1 MTTPPANFS
10 APVAA
15 PVSTCLTIH
24 LSAKHPR
31 PYASQQVVIA
41 LSEYILCSL
50 FSPHTIYTF
59 LSSPQQ
65 RHSSGSALPLHLLP
79 GGGAN
84 GQQGRQQHPRF
95 LKKQLFFCQLSSF
108 SGSGSDISRAATF
121 GSASESS
128 TPFISPQGTP
138 IPFNRFVFQSNR
150 FQASFLFQVSAQL
163 CPREVVQEQVMA

>member
-1 MTTPPANFS
+1 MTPPPANFS

-31 PYASQQVVIA
+31 PYAPQQVVIA
-41 LSEYILCSL
+41 LSEYILLFIS
-50 FSPHTIYTF
+50 FSPLTLYTF
-59 LSSPQQ
+59 LSSSQQ

-95 LKKQLFFCQLSSF
+95 LMKIKTCFFSLNFLVSVAAAVTSRERPLLAQRRSLRPPSSLL
-108 SGSGSDISRAATF
+108 RALPYPLIGLCIVNNQVGVNKAL
-121 GSASESS
+121 
-128 TPFISPQGTP
+128 P
-138 IPFNRFVFQSNR
+138 
-150 FQASFLFQVSAQL
+150 QVST
-163 CPREVVQEQVMA
+163 

>member
-95 LKKQLFFCQLSSF
+95 LRKRHNSFFFFNFPLSVVVAVTSPEQPLLAQRR
-108 SGSGSDISRAATF
+108 SLRPPSSLLRALPYPLIGLCIVYNQVGVNKAL
-121 GSASESS
+121 
-128 TPFISPQGTP
+128 P
-138 IPFNRFVFQSNR
+138 
-150 FQASFLFQVSAQL
+150 QVST
-163 CPREVVQEQVMA
+163 